1 MALSEYRVSN
11 YEKILI
17 RRKIIFINKYD
28 REEAAIEDNIAASK
42 GLNPI
47 SNNSNNMTHR
57 DRLLTISNIDHA
69 NIIFFIICFR
79 ILKLIWLLNPL
90 VYLCLLSIWKRTINN
105 ILYTMNPTNT
115 VTVEVNT
122 LLGEYIAYNSAIT
135 ALAKKP
141 IIPAISKFLLIKIV
155 SLYFL

>member
-1 MALSEYRVSN
+1 
-11 YEKILI
+11 LI

-69 NIIFFIICFR
+69 ND
-79 ILKLIWLLNPL
+79 L
-90 VYLCLLSIWKRTINN
+90 VVMLSSHIYSWFSSLVSDARKI
-105 ILYTMNPTNT
+105 MNH
-115 VTVEVNT
+115 
-122 LLGEYIAYNSAIT
+122 
-135 ALAKKP
+135 
-141 IIPAISKFLLIKIV
+141 ISKPVLVIQ
-155 SLYFL
+155 

>member
-1 MALSEYRVSN
+1 MGLSEYRVSN

-79 ILKLIWLLNPL
+79 ILKLI
-90 VYLCLLSIWKRTINN
+90 
-105 ILYTMNPTNT
+105 
-115 VTVEVNT
+115 
-122 LLGEYIAYNSAIT
+122 
-135 ALAKKP
+135 
-141 IIPAISKFLLIKIV
+141 
-155 SLYFL
+155 